1 MRSTFNLKEP
11 NADKETLILFSA
23 YFKDERRKFVYSTG
37 ETINPNQWDFENKQ
51 PKNLNGRTDEANN
64 HRALKR
70 QLDRYSNFFSDT
82 IQNYKLANRDIMISD
97 IKDDFNVE
105 FKRTKAISSKFF
117 EVYDIFLN
125 EKRNDYTEDA
135 NSQTTIKR
143 YEYNKKLLNDFQL
156 HRNKKIHFNQINKS
170 FYNDFVNY
178 CVTTKEHSA
187 NTLRRNV
194 GLLKTFLYWALE
206 NNHTYKTDFQKF
218 KAPKAQ
224 QTDEV
229 ALTLEQVQ
237 EIFEFDFSNN
247 KRLEKV
253 RDLFVF
259 GCATGMRYSNY
270 SKVKK
275 KDIQNDIIKVRD
287 KKNNDKA
294 LEVPLN
300 DFSMYVLKK
309 YDYRLPEISNQRF
322 NDYIKEVFKAIGYDE
337 NIKKTIKLGKD
348 LIEQINPLYE
358 RISSHTARRSFI
370 TIMKNKKIP
379 DKVIMSYTGHRS
391 LEVFNKY
398 YKPNDEDRKD
408 FMKTVW
414 KLEEVPMKNIQQANP

>member
-1 MRSTFNLKEP
+1 MRSTFNIKEP
-11 NADKETLILFSA
+11 NKDKESLILFSA
-23 YFKDERRKFVYSTG
+23 YFKDEGRKFVYSTG
-37 ETINPNQWDFENKQ
+37 EVIHPNEWDFDNRQ
-51 PKNLNGRTDEANN
+51 PKHLNGRTEKANK
-64 HRALKR
+64 HRGVKR

-82 IQNYKLANRDIMISD
+82 IQNYKLANREIIIADIRA
-97 IKDDFNVE
+97 DFDTE
-105 FKRTKAISSKFF
+105 FKRTKSIASKFF
-117 EVYDIFLN
+117 EVYNLFLN
-125 EKRNDYTEDA
+125 DKKSDYTEDA

-143 YEYNKKLLNDFQL
+143 YEYNKKLLFNFQEY
-156 HRNKKIHFNQINKS
+156 RNKKIHFNQINKS
-170 FYNDFVNY
+170 FYNDFINY
-178 CVTTKEHSA
+178 CVKVKEHSS

-194 GLLKTFLYWALE
+194 GLFKTFLYWALE
-206 NNHTYKTDFQKF
+206 NGYTYKSDFQKF

-229 ALTLEQVQ
+229 ALTLQQVQ
-237 EIFEFDFSNN
+237 EVFEFDFSRNE
-247 KRLEKV
+247 RLEKV

-270 SKVKK
+270 SKVSK
-275 KDIQNDIIKVRD
+275 KDIQNGMIKVRD
-287 KKNNDKA
+287 EKNNYKT

-309 YDYRLPEISNQRF
+309 YDYQLPKISNQRF
-322 NDYIKEVFKAIGYDE
+322 NDYIKEVFKTIGYTD
-337 NIKKTIKLGKD
+337 NIKKTMKVGKQI
-348 LIEQINPLYE
+348 IEQINPLFE

-398 YKPNDEDRKD
+398 YKPNNEDRKN
-408 FMKTVW
+408 FMQTIW
-414 KLEEVPMKNIQQANP
+414 KIEKMPLKKID

>member
-1 MRSTFNLKEP
+1 MKSTFNLKESNSSKP
-11 NADKETLILFSA
+11 SLIYFKA
-23 YFKDERRKFVYSTG
+23 YFKNEGRKFVYSTG
-37 ETINPNQWDFENKQ
+37 EHILPLDWNFEYKQ
-51 PKNLNGRTDEANN
+51 PKNLNGRTEKANK
-64 HRALKR
+64 HRSIKR
-70 QLDRYSNFFSDT
+70 QLDRYSNFFSDL
-82 IQNYKLANRDIMISD
+82 IQNYKLANREIIISD
-97 IKDDFNVE
+97 IKDDFDIE
-105 FKRTKAISSKFF
+105 FKRTKSISSDFF
-117 EVYDIFLN
+117 GVYDLFLT
-125 EKRNDYTEDA
+125 EKKNDYTEDA

-143 YEYNKKLLNDFQL
+143 YEYNKKLFLGFQDF
-156 HRNKKIHFNQINKS
+156 RKKKIHFNQINKA
-170 FYNDFVNY
+170 FYNSFIEY
-178 CVTTKEHSA
+178 CVSEKKHSA

-194 GLLKTFLYWALE
+194 GLFKTFLYWSLE
-206 NNHTYKTDFQKF
+206 NGYTYKTDFQKF

-229 ALTLEQVQ
+229 ALTLDQVQ
-237 EIFEFDFSNN
+237 EVFEFDLSND

-270 SKVKK
+270 SKVEK
-275 KDIQNDIIKVRD
+275 KDIYNGFIKVRD

-294 LEVPLN
+294 LEIPLN

-309 YDYRLPEISNQRF
+309 YDYKLPKISNQKF
-322 NDYIKEVFKAIGYDE
+322 NEYIKDVFEVLGYDE
-337 NIKKTIKLGKD
+337 DIRKTIKIGREIK
-348 LIEQINPLYE
+348 EQISPLYE

-398 YKPNDEDRKD
+398 YKPNNDDKKD
-408 FMKTVW
+408 FMQTVW
-414 KLEEVPMKNIQQANP
+414 KLDNAPMKKVN

>member
-11 NADKETLILFSA
+11 NKNGETLILFSA
-23 YFKDERRKFVYSTG
+23 YFKNEGRKFVYSTG
-37 ETINPNQWDFENKQ
+37 ETVNPDEWDFDNKQ
-51 PKNLNGRTDEANN
+51 PNDLNGRSEKANK
-64 HRALKR
+64 HRAIKR

-82 IQNYKLANRDIMISD
+82 IQNYKLANREIIISD
-97 IKDDFNVE
+97 IKDDFDVE
-105 FKRTKAISSKFF
+105 FKRTKSISSNFF
-117 EVYDIFLN
+117 EVYNIFIT
-125 EKRNDYTEDA
+125 EKKNDYTEDA

-143 YEYNKKLLNDFQL
+143 YEYNSKLLNDFQK
-156 HRNKKIHFNQINKS
+156 HRNKRIHFNEINKA
-170 FYNDFVNY
+170 FYNSFVDFCINQ
-178 CVTTKEHSA
+178 KKHSA

-206 NNHTYKTDFQKF
+206 SNHTYKTDFQKF

-229 ALTLEQVQ
+229 ALTLDQVND
-237 EIFEFDFSNN
+237 IFEFDLS
-247 KRLEKV
+247 KDERLEKV

-270 SKVKK
+270 SKVSK
-275 KDIQNDIIKVRD
+275 KDVQSNFIKVRD
-287 KKNNDKA
+287 EKNNDKV
-294 LEVPLN
+294 LEIPLN
-300 DFSMYVLKK
+300 DYSTYILKK
-309 YDYRLPEISNQRF
+309 YDYDLPNISNQKF
-322 NDYIKEVFKAIGYDE
+322 NDYIKEVFKLIGYDE
-337 NIKKTIKLGKD
+337 SVKKTIKIGKD
-348 LIEQINPLYE
+348 IIEQINPLYE

-398 YKPNDEDRKD
+398 YKPNNDDKRD
-408 FMKTVW
+408 FMETVW
-414 KLEEVPMKNIQQANP
+414 RMETTPLKKVT

>member
-23 YFKDERRKFVYSTG
+23 YFKDEGRKFVYSTG
-37 ETINPNQWDFENKQ
+37 ETIHPDEWDFVNKQ
-51 PKNLNGRTDEANN
+51 PNDLNGRTNGANK
-64 HRALKR
+64 HRVIKR

-82 IQNYKLANRDIMISD
+82 IQNYKLANREIIISD

-105 FKRTKAISSKFF
+105 FKRTKSISNKFF
-117 EVYDIFLN
+117 EVYELFLTD
-125 EKRNDYTEDA
+125 KKNDYTEDA

-143 YEYNKKLLNDFQL
+143 YEYNKKLLFDFQQN
-156 HRNKKIHFNQINKS
+156 RNNKIHFNQINKV
-170 FYNDFVNY
+170 FYNSFINF
-178 CVTTKEHSA
+178 CVSNKKHSA

-194 GLLKTFLYWALE
+194 GLFKTFLYWALE

-218 KAPKAQ
+218 KAPKPQ
-224 QTDEV
+224 QTDEI

-237 EIFEFDFSNN
+237 ELFEYDLSKNE
-247 KRLEKV
+247 RLEKV

-270 SKVKK
+270 SKVQKR
-275 KDIQNDIIKVRD
+275 DIQNGIIKVRD
-287 KKNNDKA
+287 EKNNDKT

-300 DFSMYVLKK
+300 DFSRYVLKK
-309 YDYRLPEISNQRF
+309 YDYKLPKISNQKF
-322 NDYIKEVFKAIGYDE
+322 NDYIKEVFQHLGYVE
-337 NIKKTIKLGKD
+337 EIKKTIKIGKD
-348 LIEQINPLYE
+348 IIEQFHPLYE

-370 TIMKNKKIP
+370 TVMKNKKIP

-398 YKPNDEDRKD
+398 YKPNNEEKKD
-408 FMKTVW
+408 FMQTVW
-414 KLEEVPMKNIQQANP
+414 KMDDVPLKQLN